1 MVGKRSGRQVGM
13 AADGFITSSNLPF
26 RDFSLAG
33 EDGKWL
39 GTNAD
44 IHQLLKENWYF
55 GPLGVL
61 GKSMCQCC

>member
-1 MVGKRSGRQVGM
+1 M
-13 AADGFITSSNLPF
+13 AAVGSITSSNPPF

-55 GPLGVL
+55 GSFGGV
-61 GKSMCQCC
+61 GKEHVSMLLNTTVHRLAF